1 MLKKSFTLLQ
11 RPKVLS
17 ILSILKRQCHYHSK
31 TSSCKL
37 NYPNNEYQNKL
48 LQIEQNINTQTTI
61 MECMF
66 IINIITTPLIIYL
79 IL

>member
-1 MLKKSFTLLQ
+1 MLTKLFTLQ

-17 ILSILKRQCHYHSK
+17 IIKRQCHHHSK

-48 LQIEQNINTQTTI
+48 LQIEEKMNNQISI
-61 MECMF
+61 LESIF
-66 IINIITTPLIIYL
+66 IINVLTTPLSIYL
-79 IL
+79 FFMI